1 MERIK
6 YVKVDWPW
14 SQEIYNFKNI
24 YSKDCYWADD
34 YVCFVPEDIW
44 DLYKTRPDMV
54 LDNN

>member
-1 MERIK
+1 MGSVK

-14 SQEIYNFKNI
+14 SQEIYNFKSV
-24 YSKDCYWADD
+24 YCEDCYWTDD
-34 YVCFVPEDIW
+34 YVCFVPEDVW

>member
-1 MERIK
+1 MESIK

-24 YSKDCYWADD
+24 YSKYCYWVDTYA
-34 YVCFVPEDIW
+34 CFVPEDIW